1 MSTTTDASP
10 FDIAPFADRPL
21 QRGLEFGTS
30 LRWPAL
36 AASVLLI
43 GAVCATLAQPVL
55 VSWVIDR
62 GVIEKDMNA
71 LSLSIFL
78 LLGAVAAEAVLT
90 AGHLILFAWVGE
102 RYLARLRNR
111 VFEHLSQPSLRF
123 YDAHNTGALIA
134 RASDDVQTLSA
145 FVRSGMSSL
154 LTGVLLLVLGIVVMG
169 SLSPPLLAVS
179 LIAVPMLRWLSRRY
193 IRRAEPAQRNNRERY
208 AASLDVIEQGLTGA
222 RSLHLFRRLKTW
234 GEFIDRCQDGEYEA
248 RMQVVSVNNRYF
260 PWLEFTWVFVTAA
273 ILGVGAGLNTVDMVT
288 VGIVSAF
295 VLSLTRIFG
304 PLESLGRL
312 FGNAQSA
319 KASLGRIFALLDV
332 PLEIQERPGAVALSA
347 SGPLEARNVTFSY
360 TQGTQVLTDIN
371 LSVQPGETLALVG
384 HTGAG
389 KSTLARLL
397 ARLYDPEHGH
407 ISYGGLDLRDATLAS
422 IRRRIVLLPQE
433 GHLFRGTVAEN
444 IGLFR
449 AETSDADISKV
460 VSDLGLEERFDQFPD
475 GLLTQVDARGA
486 RLSAGERQLVSLSRV
501 ALVNPEVAILD
512 EALSNVDPGTEA
524 LVVRA
529 MRRLMEGRTVI
540 VIAHRETTAQRADRV
555 AFLDHGGLVAQGRH
569 DELLRRS
576 SAYARL
582 WGQPHDESC
591 PYEFSSREFA
601 AGTVVPGLNRVWLQ
615 GTFEFSA

>member
-10 FDIAPFADRPL
+10 FAIAPFADRPL
-21 QRGLEFGTS
+21 QRGLEFGAS
-30 LRWPAL
+30 LRWPAI

-43 GAVCATLAQPVL
+43 GTVCATLAQPVL

-62 GVIEKDMNA
+62 GVIQKDMDA
-71 LSLSIFL
+71 LSLSVFL

-111 VFEHLSQPSLRF
+111 VFEHLSQLSLRF

-134 RASDDVQTLSA
+134 RASDDVQTLSS

-154 LTGVLLLVLGIVVMG
+154 LTGLLLLVLGIVVMG

-273 ILGVGAGLNTVDMVT
+273 ILGVGAGLNTVGMVT
-288 VGIVSAF
+288 VGVVSAF

-312 FGNAQSA
+312 FGEAQSA
-319 KASLGRIFALLDV
+319 RASLGRIFALLDV
-332 PLEIQERPGAVALSA
+332 PLEIQERVGAVALSA
-347 SGPLEARNVTFSY
+347 SGPLEASSVTFSY

-397 ARLYDPEHGH
+397 ARLYDPEEGS
-407 ISYGGLDLRDATLAS
+407 IAYGGLDLRDATLAS
-422 IRRRIVLLPQE
+422 VRRRIVLLPQE
-433 GHLFRGTVAEN
+433 GHLFRGSVADN

-449 AETSDADISKV
+449 PETSETDIAKV
-460 VSDLGLEERFDQFPD
+460 VSDLGLYERFDQFSE

-486 RLSAGERQLVSLSRV
+486 RLSAGERQLVSLARV

-524 LVVRA
+524 LVQRA

-555 AFLDHGGLVAQGRH
+555 ALLDHGVLVAQGRH
-569 DELLRRS
+569 DELLRS
-576 SAYARL
+576 FTAYARL
-582 WGQPHDESC
+582 WGHAHD
-591 PYEFSSREFA
+591 
-601 AGTVVPGLNRVWLQ
+601 VP
-615 GTFEFSA
+615 

>member
-1 MSTTTDASP
+1 MTTTTDDSP
-10 FDIAPFADRPL
+10 FAIAPFADRPL
-21 QRGLEFGTS
+21 QRGLEFGAS

-43 GAVCATLAQPVL
+43 GTVCATLAQPVL

-111 VFEHLSQPSLRF
+111 VFEHLSQLSLRF

-134 RASDDVQTLSA
+134 RASDDVQTLSS

-154 LTGVLLLVLGIVVMG
+154 LTGVLLLGLGIVVMG
-169 SLSPPLLAVS
+169 SLSPPLLAVN

-312 FGNAQSA
+312 FGSAQSA

-397 ARLYDPEHGH
+397 ARLYDPEHGNV
-407 ISYGGLDLRDATLAS
+407 SYGGLDLRDATLAS

-449 AETSDADISKV
+449 PETSDADISKV
-460 VSDLGLEERFDQFPD
+460 VSDLGLEERFVQFPD

-486 RLSAGERQLVSLSRV
+486 RLSAGERQLISLSRV
-501 ALVNPEVAILD
+501 ALINPEVTILD

-524 LVVRA
+524 LVVGA

-540 VIAHRETTAQRADRV
+540 VIAHRETTAQRSDRV
-555 AFLDHGGLVAQGRH
+555 AFLDHGVLVAQGRH
-569 DELLRRS
+569 EELLRRS

-582 WGQPHDESC
+582 WGQPHDES
-591 PYEFSSREFA
+591 
-601 AGTVVPGLNRVWLQ
+601 
-615 GTFEFSA
+615 

>member
-1 MSTTTDASP
+1 MTTTTDTSP
-10 FDIAPFADRPL
+10 FAIAPFADRPL
-21 QRGLEFGTS
+21 QRGLKFGAS
-30 LRWPAL
+30 LRWPAF

-43 GAVCATLAQPVL
+43 GTVCATLAQQVL

-90 AGHLILFAWVGE
+90 AGHLSLFAGVGE

-111 VFEHLSQPSLRF
+111 VFEHLSQLSLRF

-154 LTGVLLLVLGIVVMG
+154 LTGVLLLVLGIVIMG

-312 FGNAQSA
+312 FGDAQSA

-360 TQGTQVLTDIN
+360 SRGTQVLTDID

-397 ARLYDPEHGH
+397 ARLDPEHGN

-449 AETSDADISKV
+449 PETSDVDISKV
-460 VSDLGLEERFDQFPD
+460 VSDLGLEERFGQFPD

-555 AFLDHGGLVAQGRH
+555 AFLDHGVLVAQGRH

-582 WGQPHDESC
+582 WGQSHDE
-591 PYEFSSREFA
+591 F
-601 AGTVVPGLNRVWLQ
+601 
-615 GTFEFSA
+615 